1 MLARLSIRAKV
12 LLGFGITL
20 VLSIVIAVVCYRSI
34 GNLMASVSALNET
47 WRLMESGASLSRR
60 LAETVNDAQRY
71 LAAGETERLSQYE
84 KARQD
89 MVEDI
94 DTLDSSN
101 ASLPPQ
107 EAAKMRDLRP
117 LVAREMTILRE
128 AMEGRRN
135 GNEAQVAALL
145 KSPDERALAASIRT
159 ILSGFQ
165 EAERK
170 VLRRQSDA
178 IYHTARSATLVIA
191 CASLLSLLFL
201 VTAGGFILRDIAAR
215 RQVEEALKKEHNLL
229 VSLIDAI
236 PSVIFAK
243 DLQGCYIISNVA
255 HSKFLNVASVE
266 ETEGKTP
273 ADFFP
278 KEVAEQYAAD
288 DRSVMDLGE
297 PILNRLEAVI
307 DRNGNFAWRSNSK
320 VPLRE
325 PDGKISGLVCVS
337 VDVTERHQ
345 AEEKLSH
352 FASQLQNSNDQL
364 QEFASVVS
372 HDLQEPLR
380 KILAFGDR
388 LETKCADSL
397 SEQGREYLERI
408 QDATR
413 RMQTLIRDLLT
424 LSRVTSQGQPFGP
437 VDLDKIV
444 REVVSDLEIRVEQTH
459 ARVEIGVLP
468 VIQADPSQMRQL
480 FQNLLGNALKF
491 QRPGEP
497 PEVVV
502 SSRILEARENNP
514 IGTLPGDLICQIV
527 VRDNGIG
534 FDAKYAERIFAL
546 FQRLHGRG
554 TYEGTGIGLAVCR
567 KITDRHGGNIVA
579 KSSEGEGAAFIVTL
593 PVKERIGVTV

>member
-1 MLARLSIRAKV
+1 MPPPLSTRAKV

-20 VLSIVIAVVCYRSI
+20 VLSTIIALVCYRSI
-34 GNLMASVSALNET
+34 GNLMYSVSALNET

-71 LAAGETERLSQYE
+71 LSAGETERLTQYE

-89 MVEDI
+89 VIEELDAL
-94 DTLDSSN
+94 DTPSAVLGPSQT
-101 ASLPPQ
+101 A
-107 EAAKMRDLRP
+107 EMAALRP
-117 LVAREMTILRE
+117 LLSQEMGLLRG

-135 GNEAQVAALL
+135 GDEARVSAFL
-145 KSPDERALAASIRT
+145 KSQDERRLAARIRA

-165 EAERK
+165 EDERK

-178 IYHTARSATLVIA
+178 IYGTARSATLVIA
-191 CASLLSLLFL
+191 GASFLSLFFL
-201 VTAGGFILRDIAAR
+201 VAAAVFILRDIAAR
-215 RQVEEALKKEHNLL
+215 RQVEDALTKEHNLL
-229 VSLIDAI
+229 VSLIDAM

-243 DLQGCYIISNVA
+243 DQQGRYIISNVA
-255 HSKFLNVASVE
+255 HSKFLNLASVDE
-266 ETEGKTP
+266 VEGKTA

-278 KEVAEQYAAD
+278 KELAEQYTAD
-288 DRSVMDLGE
+288 DRSVMDSGA
-297 PILNRLEAVI
+297 PMINRLEAVI
-307 DRNGNFAWRSNSK
+307 DMSGNFTWRSNSK
-320 VPLRE
+320 IPLRD
-325 PDGKISGLVCVS
+325 PDGKISGLVCLS
-337 VDVTERHQ
+337 MDVTERHQ
-345 AEEKLSH
+345 AEEKLRV

-388 LETKCADSL
+388 LKTKCADSL
-397 SEQGREYLERI
+397 SEQGRDYLARI
-408 QDATR
+408 QDATQ

-424 LSRVTSQGQPFGP
+424 LSRVTSQGQPFLP
-437 VDLDKIV
+437 VDLAKIV
-444 REVVSDLEIRVEQTH
+444 REVVSDLEIRIEQTH
-459 ARVEIGVLP
+459 AHVEVGFLP

-514 IGTLPGDLICQIV
+514 LGTLPGDAICQIV

-534 FDAKYAERIFAL
+534 FDAQYADRIFAI

-554 TYEGTGIGLAVCR
+554 AYEGTGIGLAVCR

-593 PVKERIGVTV
+593 PVKERLGVSV